1 MYLSIIIP
9 LYNEETFICALLDE
23 LLLVKFPAF
32 IEKTEIII
40 VDDQSTDRSY
50 SLVQEY
56 CKEKSNIQLL
66 RQSSNNGK
74 GFAVK
79 TGIKQAAG
87 DIILIQDA
95 DMELSPADI
104 PSMLNA
110 MYELKVPFING
121 SRYLPGVLRPQT
133 AFRRYF
139 ANKLFTL
146 LTSLF
151 INVHLT
157 DMACGY
163 KLFRKDLFEK
173 LNLKESRFGFEAELI
188 IKCGRLRKTWIAEV
202 PVRYFP
208 RNEGEGKKLRNSDGL
223 RILKTILKYGL
234 LKMN

>member
-9 LYNEETFICALLDE
+9 LYNEENLICDLLNE
-23 LLLVKFPAF
+23 LLLVKFPSF
-32 IEKTEIII
+32 VEKTEIII
-40 VDDQSTDRSY
+40 VDDQSTDDSFSVVEKY
-50 SLVQEY
+50 A
-56 CKEKSNIQLL
+56 KEKTGIKIL
-66 RQSSNNGK
+66 RQPANKGK

-79 TGIKQAAG
+79 TGIQQAAG
-87 DIILIQDA
+87 DVILIQDA

-110 MYELKVPFING
+110 MHELNIPFING
-121 SRYLPGVLRPQT
+121 SRYLPGVLRPQA

-139 ANKLFTL
+139 ANKLFTI

-173 LNLKESRFGFEAELI
+173 LNMKESRFGFEAELI
-188 IKCGRLRKTWIAEV
+188 IKCGRLRKNWIAEV

-208 RNEGEGKKLRNSDGL
+208 RNEGEGKKLRNLDGL
-223 RILKTILKYGL
+223 RILNTIFKYGL
-234 LKMN
+234 FRIK

>member
-9 LYNEETFICALLDE
+9 LYNEESLIGE
-23 LLLVKFPAF
+23 LLNELKRVNFPSF
-32 IEKTEIII
+32 VEKTEIII
-40 VDDQSTDRSY
+40 VDDQSTDKSY
-50 SLVQEY
+50 ALVQEY
-56 CKEKSNIQLL
+56 GKDKAGIKLI
-66 RQSSNNGK
+66 RQPANKGK

-79 TGIKQAAG
+79 TGIQQAAG
-87 DIILIQDA
+87 DVILIQDA
-95 DMELSPADI
+95 DMELVPADI

-110 MYELKVPFING
+110 MHELQVPFING
-121 SRYLPGVLRPQT
+121 SRYLPGVLRPQA

-139 ANKLFTL
+139 ANKTFTL

-173 LNLKESRFGFEAELI
+173 LNLNESRFGFEAELI
-188 IKCGRLRKTWIAEV
+188 IKCGRLRKNWIAEV

-208 RNEGEGKKLRNSDGL
+208 RNEGEGKKLRSFDGF
-223 RILKTILKYGL
+223 RILKTIFLYGL
-234 LKMN
+234 LRLK